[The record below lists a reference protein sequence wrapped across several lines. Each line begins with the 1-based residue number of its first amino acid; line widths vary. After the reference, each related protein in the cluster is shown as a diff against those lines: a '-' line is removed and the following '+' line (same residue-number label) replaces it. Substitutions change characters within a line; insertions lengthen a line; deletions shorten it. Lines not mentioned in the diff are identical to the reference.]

1 MSGLKAVQAD
11 FCLTLPC
18 DMPFLKPAVAD
29 YLFGEAE
36 GFEVAVPMWPN
47 GRLETL
53 LMVLERQS
61 GLEIT
66 ETLCKLNRPR
76 SDDIPERRLQNPACF
91 PSKRD

>member
-1 MSGLKAVQAD
+1 MSGLKAVEAD

-66 ETLCKLNRPR
+66 DALCKLNRPR
-76 SDDIPERRLQNPACF
+76 SDDVARGA
-91 PSKRD
+91 SKILLFRQ

>member
-11 FCLTLPC
+11 YCLTLPC
-18 DMPFLKPAVAD
+18 DMPFLQPAVAD
-29 YLFGEAE
+29 YLFSEAE
-36 GFEVAVPMWPN
+36 GFDVAVPMWPN

-66 ETLCKLNRPR
+66 ETLCKLKRPR
-76 SDDIPERRLQNPACF
+76 SDDIPRGAAKYCLF
-91 PSKRD
+91 PQ